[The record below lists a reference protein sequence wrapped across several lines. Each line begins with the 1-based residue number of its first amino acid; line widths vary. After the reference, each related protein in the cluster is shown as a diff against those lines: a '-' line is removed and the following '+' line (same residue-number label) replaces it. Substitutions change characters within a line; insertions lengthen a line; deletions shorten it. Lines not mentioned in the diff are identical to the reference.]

1 MEEVLNL
8 NDFELD
14 NDNDGLFLA
23 DNAPLFMKLR
33 ESERNRRSKMRE
45 AAKNA
50 PPVVTSSKAAEERD
64 LTYSEGFFGPG
75 LLNPFSSSHHD
86 REINEDF
93 LMKDFENLLKRKPQD
108 VHKRPKLS
116 PGPPHVV
123 SHLNLSSTKP
133 FTALYDRFDDF
144 DDPTYLINQVY
155 YTDNDADIN
164 DYHSEVTRGRQ
175 TWLQEAYRD
184 FLPSRQQQRRT
195 TPLINNLFTESAE
208 EKESG
213 KETSGLFLAAKE
225 DSEAQSGPKLY
236 LLKLIEFNKIEVVEK
251 YGFAAAT
258 VSQGD
263 MFDDE

>member
-1 MEEVLNL
+1 
-8 NDFELD
+8 
-14 NDNDGLFLA
+14 
-23 DNAPLFMKLR
+23 
-33 ESERNRRSKMRE
+33 MRE
-45 AAKNA
+45 AANN
-50 PPVVTSSKAAEERD
+50 PPPLSKPPIEEKD

-75 LLNPFSSSHHD
+75 LLNPFSSSHLD

-116 PGPPHVV
+116 VPPQIV

-184 FLPSRQQQRRT
+184 FLPSRHQQRRT

-208 EKESG
+208 EREAKQETL
-213 KETSGLFLAAKE
+213 TSGLLLGANRNGKASE
-225 DSEAQSGPKLY
+225 DSEAPSGPKL
-236 LLKLIEFNKIEVVEK
+236 
-251 YGFAAAT
+251 
-258 VSQGD
+258 
-263 MFDDE
+263 